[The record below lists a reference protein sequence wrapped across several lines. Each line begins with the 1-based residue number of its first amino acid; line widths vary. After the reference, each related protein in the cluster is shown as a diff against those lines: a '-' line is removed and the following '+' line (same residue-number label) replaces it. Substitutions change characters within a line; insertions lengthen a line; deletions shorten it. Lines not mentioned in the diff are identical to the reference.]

1 MIVALEE
8 AKYSLLEQREK
19 VAELG
24 NALRIDE
31 LREKATELEKQ
42 TYAEDFWNDQ
52 ENSSKILQQVKQLK
66 DKIEAYDKLS
76 QSLEDAIVLA
86 EMAIEEN
93 DESCVEEVQSE
104 LDNTEYSEDD
114 TALFTMQM
122 LSLVR
127 PVIDGTLQQE
137 TDPDAF
143 EGTYRWCTLY
153 AEITAL
159 IKKYLQDYGL

>member
-1 MIVALEE
+1 MSFNAFTLQLTQFMVSNHPDRVDETSFI
-8 AKYSLLEQREK
+8 EQRGNEAARTF
-19 VAELG
+19 AECSRNG
-24 NALRIDE
+24 FNV
-31 LREKATELEKQ
+31 
-42 TYAEDFWNDQ
+42 ED
-52 ENSSKILQQVKQLK
+52 SIL
-66 DKIEAYDKLS
+66 
-76 QSLEDAIVLA
+76 
-86 EMAIEEN
+86 MAN
-93 DESCVEEVQSE
+93 RTLYRGLLFSPYRLVNEVVQNE